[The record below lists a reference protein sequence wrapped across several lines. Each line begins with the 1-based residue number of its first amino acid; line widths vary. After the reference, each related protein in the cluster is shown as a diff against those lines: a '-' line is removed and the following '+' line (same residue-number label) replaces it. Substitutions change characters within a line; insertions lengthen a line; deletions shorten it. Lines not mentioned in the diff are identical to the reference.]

1 MNSHYG
7 PQPSPPPAPP
17 GPPLLEARGLGY
29 RYPDGQVA
37 LEAIS
42 FQLNAGERL
51 GLVGPNGAGKS
62 TLLLLLTGVL
72 TPSEGS
78 LFLDGELVT
87 PKNLGELRRR
97 VGVVF
102 QHADDMLFTSRVS
115 DDVAFG
121 PRHSRLDAREI
132 QARVDEALSAVGAAG
147 LRDRVP
153 HHLSGG
159 EKRRVAL
166 ASALALRPEALLLDE
181 PTSDLDPR
189 GRRELRALLEELSL
203 ATLVAS
209 HDLEFVLALC
219 PRVLVLNHGH
229 VVKVGSSR
237 EVLGNE
243 PLMLAHGLERPHS
256 LTPHTVPHHSE
267 IENHDHSHSHG
278 APGPEA
284 SGGAEDSSPA
294 DD

>member
-1 MNSHYG
+1 MTSLRYQG
-7 PQPSPPPAPP
+7 PPPEPDTPA

-42 FQLNAGERL
+42 FRLAAGERL

-72 TPSEGS
+72 TPSEGT
-78 LFLDGELVT
+78 LFLEGQPVT
-87 PKNLGELRRR
+87 PENLGELRRR

-121 PRHSRLDAREI
+121 PRHSRLSASETEARIE
-132 QARVDEALSAVGAAG
+132 EALSAVGAEA

-189 GRRELRALLEELSL
+189 GRRELRELLEKLAL

-229 VVKVGSSR
+229 VVKSGPSR
-237 EVLGNE
+237 EVLGDE
-243 PLMLAHGLERPHS
+243 QLMLAHGLERPHS
-256 LTPHTVPHHSE
+256 LTPHAEPHHSGSP
-267 IENHDHSHSHG
+267 HDHGHDHQGEESKR
-278 APGPEA
+278 P
-284 SGGAEDSSPA
+284 
-294 DD
+294 

>member
-1 MNSHYG
+1 MTSHRYLG
-7 PQPSPPPAPP
+7 PMPEPGQPS

-42 FQLNAGERL
+42 FCLAPGERL

-72 TPSEGS
+72 TPSEGT
-78 LFLDGELVT
+78 LFLEGEPVT
-87 PKNLGELRRR
+87 PKTLGELRRR

-121 PRHSRLDAREI
+121 PRHSRLPASETEARI
-132 QARVDEALSAVGAAG
+132 NEALSAVGAEA

-189 GRRELRALLEELSL
+189 GRRELRALLEELAL

-229 VVKVGSSR
+229 VVKSGPSR

-243 PLMLAHGLERPHS
+243 ALMLEHGLERPHS
-256 LTPHTVPHHSE
+256 LTPHAEPHHPGGSA
-267 IENHDHSHSHG
+267 HDHDHDHETR
-278 APGPEA
+278 P
-284 SGGAEDSSPA
+284 
-294 DD
+294 

>member
-1 MNSHYG
+1 MS
-7 PQPSPPPAPP
+7 A
-17 GPPLLEARGLGY
+17 PPLLEARDLGY

-37 LEAIS
+37 LSGVS
-42 FQLNAGERL
+42 FSLGAGERL

-78 LFLDGELVT
+78 LLLEGEVVNEASLSR
-87 PKNLGELRRR
+87 LRER

-121 PRHSRLDAREI
+121 PRHARLASPEVE
-132 QARVDEALSAVGAAG
+132 ARVEEALAAVGAEA
-147 LRDRVP
+147 LRERVP
-153 HHLSGG
+153 QHLSGG

-219 PRVLVLNHGH
+219 PQVLVLDHGRSIR
-229 VVKVGSSR
+229 VGPSR
-237 EVLGNE
+237 EVLGDE
-243 PLMLAHGLERPHS
+243 ELMLAHGLERPHS
-256 LTPHTVPHHSE
+256 LTPHAEPHH
-267 IENHDHSHSHG
+267 
-278 APGPEA
+278 A
-284 SGGAEDSSPA
+284 SGGAAHDHDHEHGHEGGGLT
-294 DD
+294 